1 MLAIALHRSEHAE
14 HFLHNLE
21 IAWAGLDYA
30 HRTSKMLRTLKNEEL
45 RNLDTEDICKTQKR
59 GLAAGNPKCV
69 LAFIDFSPMK
79 QNRPQSICDVS
90 DGCLLLDFRERRVR
104 VILVLRGKSQQTF
117 ELRKLRI

>member
-1 MLAIALHRSEHAE
+1 MLARREHAE
-14 HFLHNLE
+14 HLLHNLE
-21 IAWAGLDYA
+21 ICWAGFDYA

-45 RNLDTEDICKTQKR
+45 RNLDTEDICKTQQS
-59 GLAAGNPKCV
+59 GLAAGNPKCE
-69 LAFIDFSPMK
+69 LAFIDFFPTK

-90 DGCLLLDFRERRVR
+90 DGCLLPDFRERRVR